1 MVRLVFK
8 VDLVFLE
15 FQGKRYTDLISD
27 TNLVCFIS
35 LFYKFGS
42 DGRENII
49 SLTVQGSV
57 TCGPVAGLPKTPAV
71 RFCK

>member
-1 MVRLVFK
+1 MVQLVFK

-35 LFYKFGS
+35 LDQMEGKIY
-42 DGRENII
+42 RI